1 MKRKERKISDLNKHL
16 IEEIK
21 VLKGEH
27 PAWGF
32 RKIWAYLKFRKG
44 ESVNKKRIW
53 RLLSENHLLVKREN
67 RNKAVRKNT
76 TSKMRSCEPN
86 RLWGTD
92 MTKIMT
98 EEGWAYLHVVL
109 DWGTKKLVGC
119 RISSSS
125 RAKDWL
131 DALADAV
138 NMQFPHGIKETL
150 KKELHLVSD
159 HGSQPT
165 SKRYMKEVAELGLAQ
180 VFCSY
185 CNPKGNADTER
196 VIRSIKE
203 DLIWPREWS
212 SLKELSDALKEW
224 QKSYNEDFPHSS
236 LGYETPVGYE
246 HWFNASAS

>member
-1 MKRKERKISDLNKHL
+1 
-16 IEEIK
+16 
-21 VLKGEH
+21 
-27 PAWGF
+27 
-32 RKIWAYLKFRKG
+32 
-44 ESVNKKRIW
+44 
-53 RLLSENHLLVKREN
+53 
-67 RNKAVRKNT
+67 
-76 TSKMRSCEPN
+76 
-86 RLWGTD
+86 
-92 MTKIMT
+92 
-98 EEGWAYLHVVL
+98 
-109 DWGTKKLVGC
+109 
-119 RISSSS
+119 
-125 RAKDWL
+125 
-131 DALADAV
+131 
-138 NMQFPHGIKETL
+138 MQFPHGIKETL